1 MARTLIIK
9 LYGRSCNT
17 VKWKNTR
24 SPGTYLP
31 QGVSFK
37 DASATLAVY
46 ELGENFEKEFN
57 IDSGS
62 LNKIIVHQALA
73 VSWLTRAGS
82 PPKLTLSSVAKWF

>member
-1 MARTLIIK
+1 MWHK
-9 LYGRSCNT
+9 LQYSQVEEYNATGHLVTTDQS
-17 VKWKNTR
+17 
-24 SPGTYLP
+24 
-31 QGVSFK
+31 K
-37 DASATLAVY
+37 DTSATPFDH